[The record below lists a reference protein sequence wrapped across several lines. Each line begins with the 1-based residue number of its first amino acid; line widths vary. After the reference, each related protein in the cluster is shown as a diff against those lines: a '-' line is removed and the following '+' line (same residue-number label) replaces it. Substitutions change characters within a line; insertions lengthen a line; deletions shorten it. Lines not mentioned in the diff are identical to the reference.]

1 MWRRRRRSTWCVHPL
16 SCRTGQSTCQSSV
29 SLTTRGHSLTSDA
42 LTSAQR
48 TIVLTLWQKYH
59 QPYQPKDIVWCVHSV
74 RLVGNKMPPGLCLFL
89 IYSDSVDVFVSVLL
103 KRSRHPRFAFQTL
116 SKILAQKRD
125 YDCDAAFTTN
135 TAQMIIDEFH
145 IAHARRQTRLP
156 LHLQYLNSDGLFAW
170 RSEWTQNDRIRSS
183 EYFIT
188 DIIRVLKG
196 TIRIGLCFYLRI
208 FWGRRILDYF
218 LLAADLGERHHV
230 SISPHLKNQFDVSSI
245 CDLLEEILQIYCK
258 SDNLQQSLKQ
268 YCVYKWC

>member
-135 TAQMIIDEFH
+135 TAQMIIDESCTSLTPGD
-145 IAHARRQTRLP
+145 RRVFRFTCNTWTLTD
-156 LHLQYLNSDGLFAW
+156 YLRDV
-170 RSEWTQNDRIRSS
+170 RSERRMTESEVQN
-183 EYFIT
+183 
-188 DIIRVLKG
+188 
-196 TIRIGLCFYLRI
+196 
-208 FWGRRILDYF
+208 ILSQILFVFSKEQYESDC
-218 LLAADLGERHHV
+218 V
-230 SISPHLKNQFDVSSI
+230 SIWGFSEVVAF
-245 CDLLEEILQIYCK
+245 
-258 SDNLQQSLKQ
+258 
-268 YCVYKWC
+268 